1 MCLHDSMILKKFL
14 TIRSFELFFRFFFQ
28 KNVNTSSILIL
39 LLFVPHVDHH
49 VVRNYS
55 LSSGPNKDFYR
66 ISIKK
71 EAHPE
76 TPPGLVSN
84 YFHQNIVVGSKIEM
98 IVPCGSFVL
107 KDNDRPIILISG
119 TT

>member
-1 MCLHDSMILKKFL
+1 M
-14 TIRSFELFFRFFFQ
+14 LFA
-28 KNVNTSSILIL
+28 
-39 LLFVPHVDHH
+39 PHVDHH

-55 LSSGPNKDFYR
+55 LSSGPNRDFYR

-107 KDNDRPIILISG
+107 KDTDRPIILISG